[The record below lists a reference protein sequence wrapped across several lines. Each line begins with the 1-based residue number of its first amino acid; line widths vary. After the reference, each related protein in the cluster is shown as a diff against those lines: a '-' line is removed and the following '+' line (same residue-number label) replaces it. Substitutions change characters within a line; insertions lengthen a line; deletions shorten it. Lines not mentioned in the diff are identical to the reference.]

1 MKWLCFGAGAL
12 GTYLGGSLALAGEQ
26 VVFLERPP
34 AAAELRRRGLRL
46 DFGRYGRDAAGGQ
59 ATIQPSSLIVEDSLE
74 AALLR
79 GPFDVAIYAL
89 KSFDTPAA
97 LEGMAPFAPQLP
109 PVCCFSNGVD
119 NEAAIAALLG
129 TDRVIA
135 ASVTTAIGRRG
146 PGDIV
151 VEKLRGVGVG
161 NSQSLA
167 GQIVD
172 SANAAFL
179 RARLFSNPLAMKWS
193 KLLTNLLANPTSA
206 ILDMTAAQIFAN
218 PQLYRLEVGMLRECL
233 AVMRA
238 QNLPV
243 VDLPGVPVRL
253 LTFAIR
259 LPLWVSKP
267 FLARAAGGGRGGKM
281 PSFHIDLHSGRGQ
294 SEVEYLHG
302 AVVRAG
308 EKCGVPTPINSVL
321 TEILMALTLGKQ
333 SPEAY
338 AHQPRKLLAALE
350 AGTRTP

>member
-12 GTYLGGSLALAGEQ
+12 GTYLGGSLAVAGEQ
-26 VVFLERPP
+26 VVFLERPA

-46 DFGRYGRDAAGGQ
+46 DFGRYRRDASGGL
-59 ATIQPSSLIVEDSLE
+59 ATIQPAALMVEDSLQ

-97 LEGMAPFAPQLP
+97 LESMTPFESHLP

-119 NEAAIAALLG
+119 NEAAIGAVLG
-129 TDRVIA
+129 TDRVIP

-151 VEKLRGVGVG
+151 LEKLRGVGI
-161 NSQSLA
+161 SSLHPLSRPVA
-167 GQIVD
+167 D
-172 SANAAFL
+172 AANAALL

-206 ILDMTAAQIFAN
+206 ILDMTAAQIFEN
-218 PQLYRLEVGMLRECL
+218 PQLYRLEVGVLRECL
-233 AVMRA
+233 DVMRA

-243 VDLPGVPVRL
+243 LDLPGVPVRAL
-253 LTFAIR
+253 ALAIR
-259 LPLWVSKP
+259 LPAWVSKP
-267 FLARAAGGGRGGKM
+267 LLARAAGGARGGKM

-302 AVVRAG
+302 AVGRAG
-308 EKCGVPTPINSVL
+308 EKYGVPTPINALL
-321 TEILMALTLGKQ
+321 TEILMALTLGKK
-333 SPEAY
+333 SRDEY
-338 AHQPRKLLAALE
+338 ARQPRKLLAALE
-350 AGTRTP
+350 ARGRTP